1 MNSLNLTM
9 SKVADDGQNMDMV
22 ALQRDAFTVSSQA
35 GTYYVQIKNMK
46 VSPEFRD
53 IQTNYLLILQDVQS
67 GADLYMKGAVSV
79 QAGDIDTGTKYISQG
94 LTNFDSATQHM
105 ATMLGSV

>member
-53 IQTNYLLILQDVQS
+53 IQTNYLKILQDVQS

-94 LTNFDSATQHM
+94 HTNFDSATQHM